1 MPSFI
6 MAMKICPGA
15 KKQHPDLAHY
25 VNQSLEAFVEAGI
38 KIEHLWATLGR
49 FDYLA
54 KFETPDQETVFAI
67 ATRINSQAVLET
79 ETWPVIPLDEQSRL
93 MG

>member
-1 MPSFI
+1 MASFI

-15 KKQHPDLAHY
+15 KKQHPDLARY
-25 VNQSLEAFVEAGI
+25 VNESLEAFSDAGI

-67 ATRINSQAVLET
+67 ATKINAKAVLET
-79 ETWPVIPLDEQSRL
+79 ETWPVIPLDEASKL